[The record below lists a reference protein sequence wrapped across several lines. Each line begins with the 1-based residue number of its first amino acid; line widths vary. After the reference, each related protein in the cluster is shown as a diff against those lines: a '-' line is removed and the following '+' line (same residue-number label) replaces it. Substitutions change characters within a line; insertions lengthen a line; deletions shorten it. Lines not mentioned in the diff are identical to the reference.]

1 MRVFI
6 NTGIFAVLW
15 IINLF
20 NGTGLDYVYDVT
32 QWGRRLVIFCTI
44 FYIVIKYIKKKVLVV
59 NKTDAYVYGAMFSVF
74 IVSPFINGYGFD
86 GIDYLWVFC
95 IIYILSKIELDDKS
109 LFFIGLSYGVA
120 GFVVLYIY
128 NYGTVFKGWNEN
140 SIAMLG
146 MYSFLMLLVPFFK
159 ENKLKNKIIL
169 LVVTFIFSSLI
180 SATNSRSGTLF
191 MFLGVLLAI
200 NLLPRKIFNSSNFVI
215 IFWLLVPLIVAIIVV
230 VISKTPIIKNLDSW
244 SIDKF
249 NKPIFNGRDIL
260 FQTGIDYILLHPLFG
275 NGRLSFLNWH
285 NSAIACLVPFG
296 IVGYTLWIMS
306 FNKIL
311 SKATDYLNDYL
322 VVGCF
327 TSFMVLY
334 IQQTVELGFISHSP
348 NLLAYVMLGAML
360 GRIKFI
366 KNRQMVNNTQPVL

>member
-1 MRVFI
+1 MQTFI
-6 NTGIFAVLW
+6 NTGIYSVLW
-15 IINLF
+15 LINLF
-20 NGTGLDYVYDVT
+20 NGTGLDYVYNIT
-32 QWGRRLVIFCTI
+32 QWGRRLVVLFTI
-44 FYIVIKYIKKKVLVV
+44 SYIVIKYTKKKVLIV
-59 NKTDAYVYGAMFSVF
+59 NKTDAYVYGAMFSIF
-74 IVSPFINGYGFD
+74 MISPFINGYGFD

-95 IIYILSKIELDDKS
+95 IIYILSKIKLDDKS

-128 NYGTVFKGWNEN
+128 NYGTIFKGWNEN

-146 MYSFLMLLVPFFK
+146 MHSFLMLLVPFFK
-159 ENKLKNKIIL
+159 EHRLKNKIIL
-169 LVVTFIFSSLI
+169 LIVTFIFSSLI
-180 SATNSRSGTLF
+180 SVTNSRSGTLF
-191 MFLGVLLAI
+191 MFLGVFLAI

-230 VISKTPIIKNLDSW
+230 IISETPIFKNLDSW
-244 SIDKF
+244 SIAKF
-249 NKPIFNGRDIL
+249 NKPIFNGRDSL
-260 FQTGIDYILLHPLFG
+260 FATGFDYILLHPFFG

-296 IVGYTLWIMS
+296 VVGYVFWIMS

-311 SKATDYLNDYL
+311 SKAKEYLNDYL

-334 IQQTVELGFISHSP
+334 IQQTVELGFISSRP
-348 NLLAYVMLGAML
+348 YLLAYVMLGAML

-366 KNRQMVNNTQPVL
+366 KNRDVIDG

>member
-1 MRVFI
+1 MQTFI
-6 NTGIFAVLW
+6 NTGIYAVLW
-15 IINLF
+15 LINLF
-20 NGTGLDYVYDVT
+20 NGTGLDSIYNVT
-32 QWGRRLVIFCTI
+32 HWGRKLVVLFTI
-44 FYIVIKYIKKKVLVV
+44 SYIVIKYTKEKVLIV
-59 NKTDAYVYGAMFSVF
+59 NKTDTYVYGTMFSVF
-74 IVSPFINGYGFD
+74 MISPFINGYGFD

-95 IIYILSKIELDDKS
+95 IIYILSKIKLDDKS

-128 NYGTVFKGWNEN
+128 NYGTIFKGWNEN

-146 MYSFLMLLVPFFK
+146 MHSFLMLIVPFFK
-159 ENKLKNKIIL
+159 EHRLKNKIIL
-169 LVVTFIFSSLI
+169 LIVTFIFSSLI

-200 NLLPRKIFNSSNFVI
+200 NLLPRKIFNGSSFIVV
-215 IFWLLVPLIVAIIVV
+215 FWLLVPLIVAIIVV
-230 VISKTPIIKNLDSW
+230 IISETPIFKNLDSW
-244 SIDKF
+244 SIAKF

-260 FQTGIDYILLHPLFG
+260 FQTGIDYILLHPFFG
-275 NGRLSFLNWH
+275 NGRLRFANWH
-285 NSAIACLVPFG
+285 NSAISCLVSLG
-296 IVGYTLWIMS
+296 IVGYTSWIMS

-311 SKATDYLNDYL
+311 NKATDYLNDYL

-334 IQQTVELGFISHSP
+334 IQQTVESGIISHSP

-366 KNRQMVNNTQPVL
+366 KNRDVIDG